1 MGSDVPAASETR
13 RHGRF
18 EGEERTLLQI
28 FSYIAAALFFATAVL
43 YALFA
48 YHVTASKPPN
58 PDSFLQ
64 QTDFYTAFF
73 KHARSD
79 FGQEALILIAFTGMF
94 FALIPVGLA
103 LGRRLRTQLAPEVST
118 IFVTGA
124 TIGAVSQLI
133 QLGSH
138 YEIYRAGSGPST
150 ATITPTLNAILLVLN
165 DVVAWL
171 QNAAFIVL
179 GAAMLIIAIDVLRT
193 HAMARA
199 WGMWSGLTAGALFF
213 LAASNTVL
221 PDSPM
226 YRIALLVAGA
236 VVTPIW
242 LSRLT
247 QQMLLI
253 DA

>member
-1 MGSDVPAASETR
+1 MGADAPGVETAR
-13 RHGRF
+13 ANRF

-28 FSYIAAALFFATAVL
+28 FSFIAAALFFATAVL

-48 YHVTASKPPN
+48 YHVTASKAPN
-58 PDSFLQ
+58 VDSYATQADYF
-64 QTDFYTAFF
+64 TALF

-79 FGQEALILIAFTGMF
+79 FGQEALILIIFTAMF

-103 LGRRLRTQLAPEVST
+103 LGRRLRTQLAPEAST
-118 IFVTGA
+118 VFITGA

-138 YEIYRAGSGPST
+138 YEIYRVGSGPGV

-179 GAAMLIIAIDVLRT
+179 GAATLIIAIDVLRT
-193 HAMARA
+193 HAAARA
-199 WGMWSGLTAGALFF
+199 WGWWSGLTSGALFF

-221 PDSPM
+221 PDSPL
-226 YRIALLVAGA
+226 YRIALLVTGA
-236 VVTPIW
+236 VVVPVW

>member
-1 MGSDVPAASETR
+1 MGAEAAGDEVRTN
-13 RHGRF
+13 RF
-18 EGEERTLLQI
+18 EGEERTLLQV

-58 PDSFLQ
+58 VDAYPT
-64 QTDFYTAFF
+64 QTDYLTAFF

-79 FGQEALILIAFTGMF
+79 FGQEALILIIFTAMF

-103 LGRRLRTQLAPEVST
+103 LGRRLRTQLAPEAST
-118 IFVTGA
+118 VFITGA
-124 TIGAVSQLI
+124 TLGAVSQLI

-138 YEIYRAGSGPST
+138 YEIYRAGSGPGFET
-150 ATITPTLNAILLVLN
+150 VTPTLNAILLVLN
-165 DVVAWL
+165 DVVAWM

-193 HAMARA
+193 HAMARG

-226 YRIALLVAGA
+226 YRIAILVAGA
-236 VVTPIW
+236 VVVPVW